1 MVLPP
6 VGGGFT
12 TSELISYLKSS
23 LYENEVNAPVHQFV
37 VLHHSCC
44 VGVIGAE
51 LNFRKSWQSHL
62 SVYSHQA
69 QVGSFLPEIH
79 YFLLGLPGGT
89 LWWSTSSLCTVIVD
103 CCCFFIMILIAWTA
117 WVHTGE
123 EISFLT
129 YVNLC
134 LYFLLYDVLSVFWIL
149 EEHCVWVIVENSKIS
164 LIKMFELSGESS
176 GNMQT
181 WLFFPRTFG
190 EVNFSFN
197 WIPDLLAQIVFVCD
211 SQRLHGCLCLFA
223 S

>member
-1 MVLPP
+1 M
-6 VGGGFT
+6 GGGFT

-23 LYENEVNAPVHQFV
+23 LCENEVNAPVHQFV

-44 VGVIGAE
+44 VGVIEAE

-69 QVGSFLPEIH
+69 QVGSFLPEISSRSSWCW
-79 YFLLGLPGGT
+79 GGT

-103 CCCFFIMILIAWTA
+103 CCCFSMMVLIAWTA

-129 YVNLC
+129 YMNLC

-149 EEHCVWVIVENSKIS
+149 EELCVWVIIENSEIS

-176 GNMQT
+176 GNMQMC
-181 WLFFPRTFG
+181 LFF
-190 EVNFSFN
+190 S
-197 WIPDLLAQIVFVCD
+197 
-211 SQRLHGCLCLFA
+211 
-223 S
+223 